1 MKKIIIYT
9 TNDEIISLHLVKQ
22 IITNRKFKDYH
33 IDILLTKPSF
43 LRKIKIFIVIMFFG
57 SVKDFL
63 KQIANKVSISEI
75 IKNNNNCKIV
85 SKVNENYEYGLSV
98 YCSSKI
104 KLQNFKIFNFH
115 LGNLKTQRGSFIFF
129 YKFLYDWN
137 SISLTFHEISD
148 RFDVGKIINERNIKL
163 DKKCFASDIFF
174 IYLKNKDFLIES
186 IGKINDKNN
195 KEYKEFNKLYLIP
208 SFFKLFKDIATSFLK
223 KIKI

>member
-9 TNDEIISLHLVKQ
+9 TKDEIISLHLVKQ
-22 IITNRKFKDYH
+22 IITSSKFKDYY

-43 LRKIKIFIVIMFFG
+43 LRKIKIFIVIIFFG

-63 KQIANKVSISEI
+63 KQIRNKVSIDDI
-75 IKNNNNCKIV
+75 VKCNKNCKIV
-85 SKVNENYEYGLSV
+85 SQVNENYEYGLSV

-137 SISLTFHEISD
+137 NISLTFHEISD

-186 IGKINDKNN
+186 INKINEENN

-208 SFFKLFKDIATSFLK
+208 GFFKLFKDITTIFLK

>member
-22 IITNRKFKDYH
+22 IITNDKFKDYH
-33 IDILLTKPSF
+33 IDILLTKSNF

-57 SVKDFL
+57 SIKDFL
-63 KQIANKVSISEI
+63 KQITNKVSISEI
-75 IKNNNNCKIV
+75 IRNNKNCKIV
-85 SKVNENYEYGLSV
+85 SQVNQNYEYGLSV

-148 RFDVGKIINERNIKL
+148 KFDVGKIINERNIKL

-186 IGKINDKNN
+186 IDKINNENN
-195 KEYKEFNKLYLIP
+195 KEYKEFNKLYLMP
-208 SFFKLFKDIATSFLK
+208 SFFKLFKDIATFFFLK
-223 KIKI
+223 KKN